1 MAISADM
8 VKKLR
13 EQTGAGMMD
22 CKKALT
28 ETNGDFEK
36 AVTLLREKGIAVAAK
51 RETKSASE
59 GLVGCVVS
67 CDNKIGAMVEM
78 NCETTFVA
86 KTPDFVDLC
95 KDLAKFVADSTDIVD
110 LDTLLDTPYKDGR
123 SIKDY
128 VNELMGKI
136 GEKLA
141 VTRFVRFATDGLIGS
156 YVHMGDQIGVLVEL
170 KGTKVSDD
178 AINLAKDVAMHIAWA
193 NPDYMKRDDIPA
205 DAIEKERDVH
215 RQWAI
220 KEGKPENIVER
231 IVDGRMKEYYSRVCL
246 LEQPFIKDE
255 DQTIEDIVKAAAK
268 ATGEDIKIAGFVRYR
283 VGETAGD

>member
-1 MAISADM
+1 
-8 VKKLR
+8 
-13 EQTGAGMMD
+13 
-22 CKKALT
+22 
-28 ETNGDFEK
+28 
-36 AVTLLREKGIAVAAK
+36 
-51 RETKSASE
+51 
-59 GLVGCVVS
+59 
-67 CDNKIGAMVEM
+67 
-78 NCETTFVA
+78 
-86 KTPDFVDLC
+86 
-95 KDLAKFVADSTDIVD
+95 
-110 LDTLLDTPYKDGR
+110 
-123 SIKDY
+123 
-128 VNELMGKI
+128 MGKI

-255 DQTIEDIVKAAAK
+255 DQTIEDLVKAAAK